1 MQTCRRRSLLIWSRF
16 LNTVS
21 DEGIAKI
28 NAISKLVLKRRGDSA
43 VEFYNTA
50 NRLYVLHLIEVA
62 EIGGHRVLFFMT
74 RLADGKRGGPPDKE
88 VGRMVVAVITQYL
101 EEHPD
106 ELVCFCHSD
115 NSSTNAINR
124 VFHLWARA
132 NSDLFDPVGSYF
144 DGVGHNA
151 ANHALH
157 FMVMHN
163 WACKDIDKLKA
174 FILEKND
181 EFASTIR
188 EQIVLLHGIEK
199 DFLKKQKN

>member
-1 MQTCRRRSLLIWSRF
+1 MQTCRRRSLFIWSRF

-174 FILEKND
+174 FIMEKND

>member
-1 MQTCRRRSLLIWSRF
+1 MQTCRRWSMLIWSRF

-21 DEGIAKI
+21 DKGIARI
-28 NAISKLVLKRRGDSA
+28 NTISKLVLKRRGDSA

-50 NRLYVLHLIEVA
+50 NRLYVLHFIEVA
-62 EIGGHRVLFFMT
+62 EIGGHRVLFLMT

-88 VGRMVVAVITQYL
+88 VGRMVVAVISQYL

-115 NSSTNAINR
+115 NSLTNAINR

-132 NSDLFDPVGSYF
+132 NSDLIDGVGSYF
-144 DGVGHNA
+144 DGVGTNA
-151 ANHALH
+151 KNHALH
-157 FMVMHN
+157 FMVMHHRT
-163 WACKDIDKLKA
+163 CKDIEKLKA
-174 FILEKND
+174 FIMENND
-181 EFASTIR
+181 EFASCVR